1 MNAFKLFVS
10 TFSLLLLTACR
21 TTPLENTAQRLNR
34 DFDLVKSPYQYR
46 IDEEADRLDLVLRK
60 MPVGETAADAV
71 LRADVENAIAKKLD
85 APVRIVEIRIFET
98 QPSLRREI
106 WVAEHEGKRL
116 AFDLIFRLG
125 RAGVD
130 YTLAGPVEIQGAL

>member
-60 MPVGETAADAV
+60 MPVGESAADTV

-116 AFDLIFRLG
+116 AFDLTFRLG